1 MTNSRLQIVGQWM
14 LCTAT
19 TVCLFFCTYSIFSAK
34 ISPIL
39 LPMTTLFIIKH
50 WQFDEVWFDLT
61 NICEISETNSRTAV
75 LFWSNLPLC
84 EFWGLHCFFVCWH
97 NPLFVPTKIHQYSP
111 GATTTSCAPIKQVKF
126 VHAQQLSGAIK
137 NKWDKHFTMSFRESV
152 MLSRKKKRQRWL
164 ASEKQESQKQRRGE

>member
-1 MTNSRLQIVGQWM
+1 MSRSSPEVWVAAYFKQNPT
-14 LCTAT
+14 TAHDQQQT
-19 TVCLFFCTYSIFSAK
+19 TDCWPMDVVYRYHSVSFFFCTYSIFSAK

-61 NICEISETNSRTAV
+61 NICVISETNSRTAV

-126 VHAQQLSGAIK
+126 IHA
-137 NKWDKHFTMSFRESV
+137 
-152 MLSRKKKRQRWL
+152 
-164 ASEKQESQKQRRGE
+164 